1 MMSTALIWSSLILIY
16 FTYSNSS
23 KLPIIRKVVA
33 SFGMATAL
41 VHAHPV
47 LGKETSLPIDTVV
60 KTAKENKGT
69 TTTKTNSWDIYG
81 RMESV
86 EVGVRNLEFSV
97 RELNEKFNTV
107 SIIFGFL
114 FIILFI
120 EMKDNMKEM
129 KNVRTE
135 DISRMEQT
143 RKEDLATRKE
153 DLERMEQTRKED
165 LKRMEQTRNEDLERM
180 NVMFFVT
187 SLISFSAVLI
197 SLIRK

>member
-47 LGKETSLPIDTVV
+47 LGKETSLPIDTAV
-60 KTAKENKGT
+60 KTVKENKRST
-69 TTTKTNSWDIYG
+69 ITKTNSWDIYG

-97 RELNEKFNTV
+97 RELSEKFNTV

-143 RKEDLATRKE
+143 RKEDL
-153 DLERMEQTRKED
+153 
-165 LKRMEQTRNEDLERM
+165 KRMEQTRNEDLERM